1 MHLLMAELA
10 LSKWVRG
17 WCAPQRPLLS
27 HGFWAVR
34 RVRQQNLNHK
44 RGNTE
49 AGGDYTVRLAPV
61 MCVLS

>member
-49 AGGDYTVRLAPV
+49 AGGDYTV
-61 MCVLS
+61 